1 MARKKSPNLT
11 EAEFRLMKILW
22 ESGEA
27 TVSEVV
33 GRLPADPPLAY
44 TTVLTTLRILEA
56 KGYVK
61 HTKEGRAFVYAP
73 AVGQQEESRKVI
85 RHLIRRFFS
94 GSPGQ
99 LVLKLLEDEKIPP
112 AELERIKKKIKEA
125 E

>member
-1 MARKKSPNLT
+1 LARKKSPNLT